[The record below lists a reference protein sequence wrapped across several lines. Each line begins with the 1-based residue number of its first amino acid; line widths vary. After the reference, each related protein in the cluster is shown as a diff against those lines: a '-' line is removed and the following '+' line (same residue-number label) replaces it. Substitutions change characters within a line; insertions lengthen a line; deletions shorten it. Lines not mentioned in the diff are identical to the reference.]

1 VSERLPTTAIT
12 QEYVNAD
19 PVYQLK
25 TAALPDKY
33 PQYRTCQGDGSCGW
47 RAVAFGYFETLIR
60 LGDKSK
66 IEREEIRVR
75 SMENVLR
82 ENIPDYNH
90 DLYEDFLD
98 LCLSTFTEI
107 LQSDNPDAALFAAF
121 NDSNTSMSI
130 IASFKSYTCGWIRK
144 FQDNYTPYMEVPLDD
159 YLNTQIQATKG
170 EIDHL
175 ALTALGDW
183 LCKPIGF
190 GIEVLYLD
198 RSSSLNPSDIDK
210 YFFGYIDNEA
220 LIPEGTP
227 TLSLLY
233 RPGHY
238 DILYRPQAVAAPP
251 PPAPTHTDVLVNFQH
266 SQTEQRFAGLPF
278 EVNNFEIPGLATFPG
293 SAPQPYG
300 NFNFLPTASCYA
312 APTSSFTM
320 SPISPQVQEV
330 YRSNPPPPPPEPASA
345 YHPPT
350 GLSQALGIQE
360 SLPFRRSKWEV
371 ETYAAWQQGPQAQHN
386 VLSSVFKNSHYNPAH
401 FSNPEFEPEQWLPE
415 ADYVATDRS
424 RPGKRSGGN
433 SPDTDH
439 DGVDMKAEH

>member
-1 VSERLPTTAIT
+1 
-12 QEYVNAD
+12 
-19 PVYQLK
+19 VYQLK
-25 TAALPDKY
+25 TAALPEKY
-33 PQYRTCQGDGSCGW
+33 PEYRTCQGDGSCGW

-60 LGDKSK
+60 LGDKAK

-98 LCLSTFTEI
+98 LCLSTFTDI
-107 LQSDNPDAALFAAF
+107 LHTENPDAALFAAF
-121 NDSNTSMSI
+121 NDNNTSMSI

-144 FQDNYTPYMEVPLDD
+144 YQDNYTPYMEIPLDD

-210 YFFGYIDNEA
+210 YCFGFTDKDA

-238 DILYRPQAVAAPP
+238 DILYKVEDTVVSVPP
-251 PPAPTHTDVLVNFQH
+251 PPTATDVMVNFQQ

-293 SAPQPYG
+293 GGPQSYDS
-300 NFNFLPTASCYA
+300 FNFLPATSCYA

-330 YRSNPPPPPPEPASA
+330 YRSNGPEPAST
-345 YHPPT
+345 YHHPN
-350 GLSQALGIQE
+350 GLSRALSIQE

-371 ETYAAWQQGPQAQHN
+371 ETYAALQHGPQTHNN

-424 RPGKRSGGN
+424 RPGKRSSGN
-433 SPDTDH
+433 SPDTDSP
-439 DGVDMKAEH
+439 DMKLEH